1 MPGLNG
7 PEVEVACLEGL
18 SDVAKDGVV
27 LDAAAQISFGGVRV
41 LGSIKVC
48 RLQKKKKQRYSQ
60 NQHMRKVI
68 RVALH

>member
-48 RLQKKKKQRYSQ
+48 RLQKKKKNKDLAKTSTCLR
-60 NQHMRKVI
+60 
-68 RVALH
+68 